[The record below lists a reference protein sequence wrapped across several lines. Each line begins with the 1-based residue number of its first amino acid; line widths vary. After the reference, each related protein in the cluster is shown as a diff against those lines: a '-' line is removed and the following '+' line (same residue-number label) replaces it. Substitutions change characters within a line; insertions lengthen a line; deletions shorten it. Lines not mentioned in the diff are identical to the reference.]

1 VVKVTGEVVGEDLLS
16 GVELVVGSAGWG
28 NNQRRLL
35 PVRCSQR
42 KVTVGEIP
50 WPSFASWRCG
60 QALGVGGVR

>member
-50 WPSFASWRCG
+50 WPSFAS
-60 QALGVGGVR
+60 